1 MRGEL
6 LSSHLFHCRDCLKPF
21 TKQLSFHDY
30 EQDGLVC
37 PICGSKEVEEQLS
50 LFYPFTLK
58 KGA

>member
-1 MRGEL
+1 MP
-6 LSSHLFHCRDCLKPF
+6 SYLFRCRDCLKPF

-30 EQDGLVC
+30 DQGGLVC
-37 PICGSKEVEEQLS
+37 PICGGNNVEGQSS